1 MKGDWLFKYPSSFCF
16 RLANLPPNVF
26 IYMYH
31 DFYVL
36 HDSDGA
42 FVGSPSLFR
51 GLRSWGKRIKKSC
64 AKAALGLG
72 KDRVVEP
79 VHIVFNTS
87 LMILVI
93 PDWSNYCDS
102 LLQHLHCK
110 SIITAVTHRVEHV
123 KPFYTHSGSG
133 RIEVFKTML
142 TGSSFSLLLHTTC
155 SPFSLVCTDREPGTG

>member
-1 MKGDWLFKYPSSFCF
+1 M
-16 RLANLPPNVF
+16 
-26 IYMYH
+26 
-31 DFYVL
+31 

-51 GLRSWGKRIKKSC
+51 GLRSWGKWIKKSC

-79 VHIVFNTS
+79 VDIVFNAS

-110 SIITAVTHRVEHV
+110 SIIIAVTHRVEHV
-123 KPFYTHSGSG
+123 DLSTH
-133 RIEVFKTML
+133 IQEVGGLRYLKQCSQAPPSLCYFTLHARLFHWSAL
-142 TGSSFSLLLHTTC
+142 TESLAQVKAVLQIDELK
-155 SPFSLVCTDREPGTG
+155 